1 MFSVQELAIS
11 CVYLYTTW
19 KMLRIRDMFQK
30 GYTKRL
36 MRHLIIVNIFMIAL
50 DITLL
55 VLEFVTPMGIWGSF
69 KGFSYSIK
77 LKLEFHILNK
87 LKESPR
93 PKGTDVSSSRSGNL
107 HSSELDNIRKVQWN
121 GAVHKTTAYACT
133 SSTTVQSSAGGQIF
147 HTTDFTVDYEQ
158 GLAEQGAVATKARKG
173 SPTSSMVEFASKGT

>member
-1 MFSVQELAIS
+1 
-11 CVYLYTTW
+11 
-19 KMLRIRDMFQK
+19 MLRIRDMFQK

-36 MRHLIIVNIFMIAL
+36 MRHLIIINMFMIAL

-93 PKGTDVSSSRSGNL
+93 PKITDCSESENL
-107 HSSELDNIRKVQWN
+107 HSSELDNIRKAQWN
-121 GAVHKTTAYACT
+121 GAVHKSNAYAG
-133 SSTTVQSSAGGQIF
+133 SSATVPEGGAEQIF
-147 HTTDFTVDYEQ
+147 HTREFTVGYEQ
-158 GLAEQGAVATKARKG
+158 CLEEQGAVGPSVGGKG
-173 SPTSSMVEFASKGT
+173 SPTSSTVEFASKGT